1 MADAVANNKGSG
13 VADRLRSH
21 SCLVAASR
29 ARSMNPFRRTT
40 SGRERLSALAE
51 RLIVSMAG
59 AKVELPAEATPD
71 ALWTLGIA
79 VAGWWLRGDPE
90 VDSVLRETPLLPVL
104 FEVFGSVKALP
115 LFAATAA
122 RATDYVGLSR
132 GSAEFANVVQELG
145 AAKLQT
151 ALGNVLFGRLQTQ
164 VLSAFPSPP
173 DLAETV
179 SPAKACARFGVPI
192 SSREAAGTGRLA
204 GRGKPVDTPQ
214 RRNTKVSAPTM
225 ALLRTLYRED
235 DIRRILKG

>member
-1 MADAVANNKGSG
+1 
-13 VADRLRSH
+13 
-21 SCLVAASR
+21 
-29 ARSMNPFRRTT
+29 MNPFRRTT
-40 SGRERLSALAE
+40 SGRERVSALAE

-79 VAGWWLRGDPE
+79 VAGWWLRGDPG

-132 GSAEFANVVQELG
+132 GSAEFANVVKELG

-173 DLAETV
+173 GLAETV
-179 SPAKACARFGVPI
+179 SPKPKPAPGLGVPI
-192 SSREAAGTGRLA
+192 SSQEAAGRA
-204 GRGKPVDTPQ
+204 VSQAVGKPVDAPTSVETP
-214 RRNTKVSAPTM
+214 KVSAPTM